1 MDAVLEQ
8 PAGERRI
15 AIIVAAAGDMAEVSI
30 ADTGHGVPG
39 QDAKK
44 IFDSFFSTKKEGMG
58 MGLSI
63 VRTIVTAH
71 GGHIS
76 VENGKDGRG
85 ATFLI
90 TLPLLKPA

>member
-63 VRTIVTAH
+63 RGH
-71 GGHIS
+71 GSPRHRPCAQPDTGS
-76 VENGKDGRG
+76 YDAAGR
-85 ATFLI
+85 
-90 TLPLLKPA
+90 